1 MPVYQF
7 TAPSGS
13 ATLDRRAQIARAV
26 TRVHSE
32 VTGAPARYVHC
43 SFHEMPSGSMFIG
56 GEETTSPRMIGLIRS
71 GRSEGLRGR
80 LIHGIAEAWGE
91 ITGEPQDALAIFLH
105 EIPGANAFE
114 YGAIM
119 PEASQDSGAV
129 LD

>member
-7 TAPSGS
+7 TAPTGS
-13 ATLDRRAQIARAV
+13 ATLDRRAEIARAV

-32 VTGAPARYVHC
+32 VTGAPVRYVHC
-43 SFHEMPSGSMFIG
+43 SFHEMPRGSMFIG

-80 LIHGIAEAWGE
+80 LIRGIADAWSE
-91 ITGEPQDALAIFLH
+91 ITGEPEDALAIFLH

-119 PEASQDSGAV
+119 PEASQDPGAV
-129 LD
+129 LE